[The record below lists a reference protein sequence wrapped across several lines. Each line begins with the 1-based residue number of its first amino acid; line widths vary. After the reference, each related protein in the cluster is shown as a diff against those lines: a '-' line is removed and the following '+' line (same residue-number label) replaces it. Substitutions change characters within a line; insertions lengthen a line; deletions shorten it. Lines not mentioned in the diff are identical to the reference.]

1 MASISGI
8 HHMATVV
15 RDARL
20 ARGWTQEELAAQSGF
35 SRVWIN
41 RFELTAIAE
50 PSFSRILTL
59 CNILGIKLTVSYA
72 IDPDAVGSRET
83 SQGRAKEGAAR
94 SGEGNMGESI
104 GDKMTDDMPPTRQRR
119 SRNAATILET
129 LALRSKEQRSGG
141 IGEEESA

>member
-1 MASISGI
+1 MEQFVASISGI

-50 PSFSRILTL
+50 PSFSRILT
-59 CNILGIKLTVSYA
+59 
-72 IDPDAVGSRET
+72 
-83 SQGRAKEGAAR
+83 
-94 SGEGNMGESI
+94 
-104 GDKMTDDMPPTRQRR
+104 
-119 SRNAATILET
+119 
-129 LALRSKEQRSGG
+129 
-141 IGEEESA
+141 

>member
-1 MASISGI
+1 
-8 HHMATVV
+8 MATIV

-20 ARGWTQEELAAQSGF
+20 ARGWTQENLAAQSGF

-41 RFELTAIAE
+41 RFEQTAIAE
-50 PSFSRILTL
+50 PSFSRVLTL

-72 IDPDAVGSRET
+72 IDPDALGRRE
-83 SQGRAKEGAAR
+83 SSLGRAKEGTVR

-104 GDKMTDDMPPTRQRR
+104 SDTMTGDMPPTRQRK

-129 LALRSKEQRSGG
+129 LALRSKEQRSSG
-141 IGEEESA
+141 IGEVEGA